1 MFAEHTPSGEPSP
14 YRVAKALTH
23 PTRAKVLEILDRRV
37 ASPAEISNQLGVGV
51 SHISY
56 HVKVLKELE
65 CVELVAKHK
74 RRGAIEHRYRAVARP
89 YFSDRAWA
97 HVSHTSRQ
105 GISDA
110 LLKAIGDEATAA
122 LAAGTLAARHDSHL
136 SRTRLVLD
144 QAGWRKVTDLLEKT
158 LHLILA
164 IQEESSGRLAQG
176 AASQIDTR
184 LAILHFEMPGELPQP
199 PGPDLTP
206 TGVLRPP
213 PDSVRLNR
221 RPTGTRPPSN

>member
-1 MFAEHTPSGEPSP
+1 MFSEHTTSGEPGP

-23 PTRAKVLEILDRRV
+23 PMRAKVLEILDRRV

-89 YFSDRAWA
+89 YLSDRAWA
-97 HVSHTSRQ
+97 QVSHTSRQ

-110 LLKAIGDEATAA
+110 LLKAIGDEATEA
-122 LAAGTLAARHDSHL
+122 LAAGTLAGRHDSHL
-136 SRTRLVLD
+136 SRTQLVLD
-144 QAGWRKVTDLLEKT
+144 ETGWRQVGELLEKT
-158 LHLILA
+158 LNRVLA
-164 IQEESSGRLAQG
+164 IQEESSARLAQEETR
-176 AASQIDTR
+176 QIDAK
-184 LAILHFEMPGELPQP
+184 LAILHFEAPTAETQP
-199 PGPDLTP
+199 ETMI
-206 TGVLRPP
+206 
-213 PDSVRLNR
+213 
-221 RPTGTRPPSN
+221 